1 HRNARIVL
9 LLRPLP
15 SARPSIPIG
24 YVAVPSSVHRNRP
37 LARVFGQAAAI
48 LAFVAQVAVL
58 AAGWVEGRDGV
69 GYGAHFDRG
78 GTSTHYVH
86 DETLCAACQARSLHG
101 IARIPQAPP
110 APIAPQAILVDA

>member
-1 HRNARIVL
+1 MP
-9 LLRPLP
+9 PL
-15 SARPSIPIG
+15 
-24 YVAVPSSVHRNRP
+24 VHRNRP
-37 LARVFGQAAAI
+37 FARLLGQAAAI

-58 AAGWVEGRDGV
+58 AAGWAEGRDGV

-78 GTSTHYVH
+78 GNSTHYVH

-110 APIAPQAILVDA
+110 AAVAPHATFIDAVPASFFGRDTDSTNFSRAPPVVI